1 MATTLIEKVSEMV
14 ALARGFARPV
24 GLVPTMGAL
33 HEGHMSLVRGCRE
46 DSETAVVS
54 IFANPTQFGAGED
67 LDSYPRD
74 VEGDLAKCREAGV
87 DVVFAPSAEGMYPG
101 GFSSAVEVGG
111 VTNKMCGLSRPGHFR
126 GVTTVVCKLLNI
138 VRPDRAYFGQ
148 KDAQQLVVVRRMVED
163 LNLPV
168 EIVRMPIVREPD
180 GLAMSS
186 RNAYLAPEER
196 KDALCLRRALE
207 HFRERATEGETDP
220 LKLMGE
226 MARVIERT
234 ESARIDYIV
243 VVDPE
248 TLEDVDPIDGR
259 AMAALAVRIGSTRL
273 IDNEVVE

>member
-1 MATTLIEKVSEMV
+1 MATRLIEKVSEMMG
-14 ALARGFARPV
+14 LARGFARPV
-24 GLVPTMGAL
+24 GFVPTMGAL
-33 HEGHMSLVRGCRE
+33 HEGHMGLVRQCRE

-54 IFANPTQFGAGED
+54 IFVNPTQFGPGGDFERYSRD
-67 LDSYPRD
+67 L
-74 VEGDLAKCREAGV
+74 EGDLEKCRDAGV
-87 DVVFAPSAEGMYPG
+87 DVVFAPDAEEMYPG

-111 VTNKMCGLSRPGHFR
+111 VTNRMCGLSRPGHFR

-168 EIVRMPIVREPD
+168 ELVRMPIVREPD

-186 RNAYLAPEER
+186 RNAYLSPEER
-196 KDALCLRRALE
+196 EDALCLRRALE
-207 HFRERATEGETDP
+207 HFRGRVEEGETDP
-220 LKLMGE
+220 LKLIGE
-226 MARVIERT
+226 MGRMIDGV

-248 TLEDVDPIDGR
+248 TLEDLDPIDGR